1 MTEKDISNWIM
12 YHQIHQMARNGFSKA
27 RIARFLVVDPR
38 TVGKYLAMSEHDY
51 EQFLIKQDS
60 RNKILA
66 PYEDFVTGKLVEY
79 PDTSAA
85 QMHDWLKEHYPQFP
99 RVSTRTV
106 YNFVMF
112 VRDKQNIPVVEVQRD
127 YFPVEESDWGEQAQA
142 DFGQY
147 NMRTSGGGRKKVW
160 FVAFVLAR
168 SRMKYIWFSDTAFDA
183 SKLCQSHEKAFA
195 FFGGRPVTMVYDLD
209 RIMVVDE
216 NMGQVLLT
224 NTFKQYVA
232 SAGFKLHFCRK
243 GDPESKGKV
252 ENVVGYVKKNFLYN
266 RLYVDLALLNAQ
278 GLDWLDRTANFLP
291 HGVTKQSPQS
301 AWLVEKEH
309 LLAHKPIAMEKPPR
323 YYHVRKNNTIA
334 YKSNF
339 YTLPQ
344 GTWQGRETLV
354 ILKQNRQTLEIY
366 DQSGQML
373 LCTHQLAGGK
383 GKTVVNSHHRRDT
396 SKTLQDLIG
405 QCTAR
410 FSHPERAERYLAAIR
425 KHFPR
430 YIRDHVQYI
439 ITALE
444 DCEIAPADQTLEFCL
459 KNELY
464 SGQEFKQVL
473 DVHRSEV
480 ANPPKKPTVKF
491 LSTDSAEKADQSPQT
506 SNLDDYET
514 LINPK
519 KS

>member
-27 RIARFLVVDPR
+27 RIARFLVIDPR

-51 EQFLIKQDS
+51 EQFLIKQGS
-60 RNKILA
+60 RNKILT
-66 PYEDFVTGKLVEY
+66 PYEDFVTAKLIEY

-85 QMHDWLKEHYPQFP
+85 QMHDWLKEHHRQFP
-99 RVSTRTV
+99 QVSVRTV

-112 VRDKQNIPVVEVQRD
+112 IRAEKNIPVAEVQRD
-127 YFPVEESDWGEQAQA
+127 YFPVDQLGWGEQAQV

-147 NMRTSGGGRKKVW
+147 NMRSGGGGRKKIC
-160 FVAFVLAR
+160 FVAFVLSR

-183 SKLCQSHEKAFA
+183 SKLCHSHDRAFG
-195 FFGGRPVTMVYDLD
+195 FYEGRPATMVYDLD

-243 GDPESKGKV
+243 ADPESKGKV

-278 GLDWLDRTANFLP
+278 GLDWLRRTANLLP

-301 AWLVEKEH
+301 AWLIEKQH
-309 LLAHKPIAMEKPPR
+309 LASHNPIAMEKQPR
-323 YYHVRKNNTIA
+323 HYHVRKNNTIA

-344 GTWQGRETLV
+344 GTWQGRETRV
-354 ILKQNRQTLEIY
+354 ILKPNRQSLEIY
-366 DQSGQML
+366 DHTGQML
-373 LCTHQLAGGK
+373 LCTHQLADGK
-383 GKTVVNSHHRRDT
+383 GKTVINTHHRRET
-396 SKTLQDLIG
+396 TKTLQDLID
-405 QCTAR
+405 QCVAR
-410 FSHPERAERYLAAIR
+410 FSHRQRAEKYLAAIR
-425 KHFPR
+425 QHFPR
-430 YIRDHVQYI
+430 YIRDHLQYML
-439 ITALE
+439 TALE
-444 DCEIAPADQTLEFCL
+444 DCEIAPADQSLEFCL

-480 ANPPKKPTVKF
+480 AHPPQKPTVKL
-491 LSTDSAEKADQSPQT
+491 LSTDCAEKADQSPQT
-506 SNLDDYET
+506 SNLDDYEN

-519 KS
+519 